1 MMPILTVS
9 LGMYGTVYM
18 FASLSFLAALFIAV
32 FLPETKGK
40 TVEAL
45 LASL

>member
-1 MMPILTVS
+1 MPIFTEW
-9 LGMYGTVYM
+9 LGMHGTIFM
-18 FASLSFLAALFIAV
+18 FATFSFGAALFIAI